1 MESWIRS
8 AGWLVCM
15 AVAPWSAV
23 SADGERPAPVVA
35 IKPDR
40 IILLDIDKSGE
51 RLVAVGERGFVLYSD
66 DDGKTWTARPTPVT
80 RTLTGVAFNLVC
92 VAIGLAGSALLTGTL
107 KTMLYEVSPID
118 PVVLG
123 ATCLAV
129 LLVTTLASY
138 VPARRALRVDPMVA
152 LRSD

>member
-23 SADGERPAPVVA
+23 SADDERPAPVVA

-80 RTLTGVAFNLVC
+80 RTLTGVAFKDPQTG
-92 VAIGLAGSALLTGTL
+92 VAGGHGGARCRAG
-107 KTMLYEVSPID
+107 
-118 PVVLG
+118 
-123 ATCLAV
+123 
-129 LLVTTLASY
+129 
-138 VPARRALRVDPMVA
+138 
-152 LRSD
+152 